1 LLSALFITL
10 SGAAET
16 IFADLAP
23 PAVKLGAGVVRND
36 YPRRIVVLA
45 LVGLQGAYKSF
56 LFDLLPSSF
65 SNVPESYIASPLFLF
80 LLDLYFNVPILLS

>member
-1 LLSALFITL
+1 LSALFITL

-23 PAVKLGAGVVRND
+23 PAVKLGGVVRND